1 MPNTTSSRLTLHILT
16 LTYIKH
22 SSDPRRKLALLKHK
36 AGPSPA
42 VEVGVNGLAREEQN
56 DQVYCYCWLRF
67 ICCGIGASYDTC
79 AYSSAGQHDH
89 GNRCCLWRGEDT
101 D

>member
-1 MPNTTSSRLTLHILT
+1 M
-16 LTYIKH
+16 
-22 SSDPRRKLALLKHK
+22 
-36 AGPSPA
+36 
-42 VEVGVNGLAREEQN
+42 NGLAREEQN

-89 GNRCCLWRGEDT
+89 GNRCCLWRGKDT
-101 D
+101 GKWCVRGKNHRPPDPPSRPQMCDRNDLLVLLLSKFGWLQAMAV